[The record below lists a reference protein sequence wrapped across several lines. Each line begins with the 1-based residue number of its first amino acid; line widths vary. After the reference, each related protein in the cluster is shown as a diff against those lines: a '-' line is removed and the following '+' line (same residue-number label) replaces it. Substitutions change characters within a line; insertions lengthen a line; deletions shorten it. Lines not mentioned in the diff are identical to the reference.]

1 MNSVQA
7 LIRRAERD
15 VAVIDAVRRARTA
28 MKLIHYGEIKIGD
41 SGLVI
46 DLTDD
51 IQRLT
56 ATLMLLGYVERE

>member
-7 LIRRAERD
+7 LVLRAQRD
-15 VAVIDAVRRARTA
+15 VALIDAVKRARTA
-28 MKLIHYGEIKIGD
+28 MKLIHFGEIYVGD
-41 SGLVI
+41 YLI

-56 ATLMLLGYVERE
+56 AALMLLGYVEKE